1 MSESSKQK
9 RREAMKSG
17 RSRLSAIR
25 LIYTREMRD
34 QLRDRR
40 TLFTIAIL
48 PMLLYPLVGM
58 LLLQIAQFTRQHTI
72 SVCVVGIEHVTE
84 LSPELVN
91 QAGVEPLLVAINEDG
106 TESSIDSGPLSK
118 TGQPLGPAAEGQTQG
133 YQFTKSLWESE
144 SNIDVFAY
152 RADELSR
159 SGDLDEQAQRWVRDQ
174 VFDCVVCVSRPLRQD
189 TVVTSGQTETEE
201 KANTE
206 AAVGLFFN
214 VASDQSIVAKDRVT
228 AILNRWRGTWVRSRL
243 VDAGVELSLLDPF
256 KIRDVDIAPERTR
269 EAAFWSKLLPFIML
283 VWAMTG
289 AFYPAIDLVA
299 GEKERGTLETLLCSP
314 ALRGEIVWGKLGA
327 VMTFSMMT
335 AILNASSML
344 VTSSFVFNQ
353 IGVGPAGGSMGSPPL
368 VPMLWLLVALVPLSA
383 LFSALALAVAAMARS
398 SKEGQYYLMPLMMVT
413 LPLVLLPM
421 LPGTTLN
428 LGTSLIPVTGM
439 FLLVRSLVEGHHFE
453 ALTYLP
459 TVVLVTAG
467 CLFAATRWAKRQ
479 FESEAVLFGDGDQWE
494 LGAWMRH
501 LWRDRQRAATPTLA
515 LGCGAI
521 ILVALFFGKLGVTEM
536 PDTFRGIAMLV
547 YVPQIG
553 FILAPTLL
561 MATMMTTSL
570 KSSLRLTGCS
580 WKTWS
585 LIGVLT
591 VMLHP
596 IYLQVASLVSHMY
609 PISPQALEQMRPFG
623 EHVAAA
629 PWLSVVLLMAALPA
643 ICEELAFRG
652 FIFGGLVR
660 NNSPVRAVIVTAFMF
675 GISHG
680 VLQQSISASIMGVL
694 LGWVA
699 LRTGSVLPGILIHF
713 GNNALSVSLGRIAE
727 LKLPVVGEFLRVD
740 AVSGAPEYHI
750 VWTICGFMVSAACL
764 VGVYRTTQSVDSIE
778 SNDALA
784 DRVVSDQPIRD
795 PSLKRLVAN

>member
-1 MSESSKQK
+1 MSDSSQQK
-9 RREAMKSG
+9 RRQAMLAG

-25 LIYTREMRD
+25 LIYFREMRD

-72 SVCVVGIEHVTE
+72 SVCVVGLEHVNDQSIE
-84 LSPELVN
+84 LKN
-91 QAGVEPLLVAINEDG
+91 QSGVEPLLVQVRRDSENDSQTTPSDGG
-106 TESSIDSGPLSK
+106 TEK
-118 TGQPLGPAAEGQTQG
+118 YE
-133 YQFTKSLWESE
+133 FTRSLWESG
-144 SNIDVFAY
+144 STIDVFAY
-152 RADELSR
+152 RAEDLAQSA
-159 SGDLDEQAQRWVRDQ
+159 DLDDQARRWVRDQ
-174 VFDCVVCVSRPLRQD
+174 VFDCVVCVTAPLRQD
-189 TVVTSGQTETEE
+189 VEVGATTGP
-201 KANTE
+201 
-206 AAVGLFFN
+206 AVGLFYN
-214 VASDQSIVAKDRVT
+214 IASDQSMVAKDRVT
-228 AILNRWRGTWVRSRL
+228 GILNRWRGTWVRSRL
-243 VDAGVELSLLDPF
+243 ADAGVELSLLDPF
-256 KIRDVDIAPERTR
+256 KINDVDIAPERTR

-327 VMTFSMMT
+327 VMSFSMMT

-353 IGVGPAGGSMGSPPL
+353 IGIGPDGGSMGSPPL

-421 LPGTTLN
+421 LPGTNLN

-459 TVVLVTAG
+459 TVALVTAG

-501 LWRDRQRAATPTLA
+501 LWRDRQRAATPALA
-515 LGCGAI
+515 LGCGTI
-521 ILVALFFGKLGVTEM
+521 ILVALFFGKLAVTEM
-536 PDTFRGIAMLV
+536 PTTFSGIAMLI

-570 KSSLRLTGCS
+570 KSSLRMTGCS
-580 WKTWS
+580 WRTWS
-585 LIGVLT
+585 LVGLLS

-596 IYLQVASLVSHMY
+596 LYLQVASLVSYMY

-623 EHVAAA
+623 EQVASA
-629 PWLSVVLLMAALPA
+629 PWLSVILLMAALPA
-643 ICEELAFRG
+643 VCEELAFRG
-652 FIFGGLVR
+652 FIFGGLLR
-660 NNSPVRAVIVTAFMF
+660 NQSPVRAVVVTAFMF

-699 LRTGSVLPGILIHF
+699 LRTGSVLPGIMIHF
-713 GNNALSVSLGRIAE
+713 GNNALSVSLGRIVD
-727 LKLPVVGEFLRVD
+727 LDLPVVNDFLRVD
-740 AVSGAPEYHI
+740 AISGAPEYHWI
-750 VWTICGFMVSAACL
+750 WTACGVGVSLACL
-764 VGVYRTTQSVDSIE
+764 IGIHRTTQVHDAIE

-784 DRVVSDQPIRD
+784 DRIVSGHLVKD
-795 PSLKRLVAN
+795 PSLKRLVTG